1 MIKEHM
7 YKSNMEK
14 CFEENCG
21 KKLTNVLTT
30 IIIIAEVVAFVIN
43 ICASKC
49 LTQCSGF
56 LRKYEITEV
65 IPIIAI
71 AWGGCS
77 YTDRLF
83 IGKGR
88 TADVWNS
95 IH

>member
-7 YKSNMEK
+7 YKVIWKK

-56 LRKYEITEV
+56 LRTYKITDV

-71 AWGGCS
+71 AWE
-77 YTDRLF
+77 L
-83 IGKGR
+83 
-88 TADVWNS
+88 
-95 IH
+95 